1 MSIAHDLAKSFPH
14 LPNPQQLY
22 LFDKLDQFMRLK
34 QDNCVFVLKGYAGTG
49 KTTVISTLIKLL
61 PRYNLKTVLLAP
73 TGRAAKV
80 LGNYSNKEAS
90 TIHRKIYRKK
100 SAVSPDLQFSL
111 AANLHKDTLFII
123 DEASMIADEKT
134 DYSGSSLLEDVISYV
149 YENQNNNRIIFIG
162 DTAQLPPV
170 GSLESPA
177 LVKEKLNHFQLVVSE
192 VELTQVVRQDLES
205 GILHNATTIR
215 ELIRT
220 EEEIFPTLVT
230 KGFKDVYRMMGDKIV
245 EGLNYAY
252 DKYGM
257 ENSLVVCR
265 SNKGANIFN
274 QSIRN
279 QILWREDEIT
289 GGDLVMVV
297 KNNYFWLGEE
307 KGGFIANG
315 DIGKIT
321 RVKNIQEMYGFRF
334 AEVQILFADI
344 DQEPLTC
351 KVMLDTLYAETPNL
365 PYARQKILF
374 EEMMKDYEHLTTK
387 RAKMEELKK
396 NPYFNAL
403 QIKFAYAVTC
413 HKAQGGQW
421 DAVFID
427 QGYLTED
434 MINIE
439 LLRWL
444 YTATTRASKE
454 LFYVNFTDLF
464 FPNSIITDS

>member
-22 LFDKLDQFMRLK
+22 LFEKIDAFLRLRE
-34 QDNCVFVLKGYAGTG
+34 DRTCFVLKGYAGTG
-49 KTTVISTLIKLL
+49 KTTAISTLIKLL
-61 PRYNLKTVLLAP
+61 PKYNLKTVLMAP

-80 LGNYSNKEAS
+80 LGNYSKKDAS

-100 SAVSPDLQFSL
+100 SAMSPDMHFSL
-111 AANLHKDTLFII
+111 SPNLHKDTLFII

-134 DYSGSSLLEDVISYV
+134 DYSGSSLLEDVISFV
-149 YENQNNNRIIFIG
+149 YNLQNNRIIFIG

-177 LVKEKLNHFQLVVSE
+177 LSKNYLEKFTLKISE
-192 VELTQVVRQDLES
+192 VELTEVVRQEKES
-205 GILHNATTIR
+205 GILHNATAIR

-220 EEEIFPTLVT
+220 SQEEFPKLQT
-230 KGFKDVYRMMGDKIV
+230 KGFSDVFNMMGDKII

-252 DKYGM
+252 DKYGL
-257 ENSLVVCR
+257 ENCLVICR
-265 SNKGANIFN
+265 SNKGANLFN
-274 QSIRN
+274 QHIRH
-279 QILWREDEIT
+279 QILWREDELT

-297 KNNYFWLGEE
+297 KNNYFWLEEE

-321 RVKNIQEMYGFRF
+321 RVKNIHEMYGFRF
-334 AEVQILFADI
+334 ADVQIFFEDI
-344 DQEPLTC
+344 DQEPISC
-351 KVMLDTLYAETPNL
+351 KVMLDTLYVESSNL
-365 PYARQKILF
+365 PYDRQKILF
-374 EEMMKDYEHLTTK
+374 EEIMKDYEHLSTK
-387 RAKMEELKK
+387 RAKMEELRK
-396 NPYFNAL
+396 NPYFNAI

-421 DAVFID
+421 NVVFID
-427 QGYLTED
+427 QGYLTEE
-434 MINIE
+434 MINTE

-444 YTATTRASKE
+444 YTATTRATKE
-454 LFYVNFTDLF
+454 LFFVNFNKLF
-464 FPNSIITDS
+464 FN

>member
-22 LFDKLDQFMRLK
+22 LFDKIDAFLRLK
-34 QDNCVFVLKGYAGTG
+34 NDRTCFVLKGYAGTG
-49 KTTVISTLIKLL
+49 KTTAISTLIKLL
-61 PRYNLKTVLLAP
+61 PKYNLKTVLLAP

-80 LGNYSNKEAS
+80 LGNYSKKDAS

-100 SAVSPDLQFSL
+100 SAMSPDMHFSL
-111 AANLHKDTLFII
+111 SPNLHKDTLFII

-149 YENQNNNRIIFIG
+149 YNQQNNRIIFVG

-177 LVKEKLNHFQLVVSE
+177 LTKNYLEKFSLEISD
-192 VELTQVVRQDLES
+192 VELTDVVRQEKES
-205 GILHNATTIR
+205 GILYNATTIR

-220 EEEIFPTLVT
+220 AQEDFPKLQT
-230 KGFKDVYRMMGDKIV
+230 KGFSDVFSMMGDKII

-252 DKYGM
+252 DKYGL
-257 ENSLVVCR
+257 ENCLVICR
-265 SNKGANIFN
+265 SNKGANLFN
-274 QSIRN
+274 QHIRH
-279 QILWREDEIT
+279 QILWREDELT

-297 KNNYFWLGEE
+297 KNNYFWLAEE

-321 RVKNIQEMYGFRF
+321 RVKNIHEMYGFRF
-334 AEVQILFADI
+334 ADVQIHFEDI
-344 DQEPLTC
+344 DQEPISC
-351 KVMLDTLYAETPNL
+351 KVMLDTLYVESSNL
-365 PYARQKILF
+365 PYDRQKVLF
-374 EEMMKDYEHLTTK
+374 DEIINDYEHLSTK
-387 RAKMEELKK
+387 RAKMEEMRK
-396 NPYFNAL
+396 NPYFNAI

-421 DAVFID
+421 NVVFID
-427 QGYLTED
+427 QGYLTEE
-434 MINIE
+434 MLNTE

-444 YTATTRASKE
+444 YTATTRATKE
-454 LFYVNFTDLF
+454 LFFVNFNKLF
-464 FPNSIITDS
+464 FN

>member
-22 LFDKLDQFMRLK
+22 LFEKIDAFLRLRE
-34 QDNCVFVLKGYAGTG
+34 DRTCFVLKGYAGTG
-49 KTTVISTLIKLL
+49 KTTAISTLIKLL
-61 PRYNLKTVLLAP
+61 PKYNLKTVLMAP

-80 LGNYSNKEAS
+80 LGNYSKKDAS

-100 SAVSPDLQFSL
+100 SAMSPDMHFSL
-111 AANLHKDTLFII
+111 SPNLHKDTLFII

-134 DYSGSSLLEDVISYV
+134 DYSGSSLLEDVISFV
-149 YENQNNNRIIFIG
+149 YNLQNNRIIFIG

-177 LVKEKLNHFQLVVSE
+177 LSKNYLEKFTLKISE
-192 VELTQVVRQDLES
+192 VELTEVVRQEKES
-205 GILHNATTIR
+205 GILHNATAIR

-220 EEEIFPTLVT
+220 SQEEFPKLQT
-230 KGFKDVYRMMGDKIV
+230 KGFSDVFNMMGDKII

-252 DKYGM
+252 DKYGL
-257 ENSLVVCR
+257 ENCLVICR
-265 SNKGANIFN
+265 SNKGANLFN
-274 QSIRN
+274 QHIRH
-279 QILWREDEIT
+279 QILWREDELT

-297 KNNYFWLGEE
+297 KNNYFWLEEE

-321 RVKNIQEMYGFRF
+321 RVKNIHEMYGFRF
-334 AEVQILFADI
+334 ADVQIFFEDI
-344 DQEPLTC
+344 DQEPISC
-351 KVMLDTLYAETPNL
+351 KVMLDTLYVESSNL
-365 PYARQKILF
+365 PYDKQKILF
-374 EEMMKDYEHLTTK
+374 EEIMKDYEHLSTK
-387 RAKMEELKK
+387 RAKMEELRK
-396 NPYFNAL
+396 NPYFNAI

-421 DAVFID
+421 NVVFID
-427 QGYLTED
+427 QGYLTEE
-434 MINIE
+434 MINTE

-444 YTATTRASKE
+444 YTATTRATKE
-454 LFYVNFTDLF
+454 LFFVNFNKLF
-464 FPNSIITDS
+464 FN

>member
-22 LFDKLDQFMRLK
+22 LFEKIDDFLRLK
-34 QDNCVFVLKGYAGTG
+34 DDKTCFVLRGYAGTG
-49 KTTVISTLIKLL
+49 KTTAISTLIKLL
-61 PRYNLKTVLLAP
+61 PKYNLKTVLLAP

-80 LGNYSNKEAS
+80 LGNYSKKEAS

-100 SAVSPDLQFSL
+100 SAFSPDMHFSL
-111 AANLHKDTLFII
+111 SPNLHKDTLFII

-149 YENQNNNRIIFIG
+149 YNLQNNRIIFVG

-177 LVKEKLNHFQLVVSE
+177 LSKDYLHKFSLQVSE
-192 VELTQVVRQDLES
+192 VELTEVVRQERES
-205 GILHNATTIR
+205 GILHNATAIR

-220 EEEIFPTLVT
+220 DQETFPKLLT
-230 KGFKDVYRMMGDKIV
+230 KGFSDVFNMMGDKII
-245 EGLNYAY
+245 EGLNYGY
-252 DKYGM
+252 DKYGL
-257 ENSLVVCR
+257 ENCLVICR
-265 SNKGANIFN
+265 SNKGANLFN
-274 QSIRN
+274 QHIRH
-279 QILWREDEIT
+279 QILWREDELT

-297 KNNYFWLGEE
+297 KNNYYWLEEE

-321 RVKNIQEMYGFRF
+321 RVKNIHEMYGFRF
-334 AEVQILFADI
+334 ADVQILFEDI
-344 DQEPLTC
+344 DMEPISC
-351 KVMLDTLYAETPNL
+351 KVMLDTLYVESSNL
-365 PYARQKILF
+365 PYDKQKILF
-374 EEMMKDYEHLTTK
+374 EEVMKDYEHLPNK
-387 RAKMEELKK
+387 KARMDELRK
-396 NPYFNAL
+396 NPYFNAI

-421 DAVFID
+421 NVVFID
-427 QGYLTED
+427 QGYLTEE
-434 MINIE
+434 MMNTE

-444 YTATTRASKE
+444 YTATTRATKE
-454 LFYVNFTDLF
+454 LFFVNFNKLF
-464 FPNSIITDS
+464 FN

>member
-22 LFDKLDQFMRLK
+22 LFEKIDAFLRLRE
-34 QDNCVFVLKGYAGTG
+34 DRTCFVLKGYAGTG
-49 KTTVISTLIKLL
+49 KTTAISTLIKLL
-61 PRYNLKTVLLAP
+61 PKYNLKTVLMAP

-80 LGNYSNKEAS
+80 LGNYSKKDAS

-100 SAVSPDLQFSL
+100 SAMSPDMHFSISP
-111 AANLHKDTLFII
+111 NLHKDTLFII

-134 DYSGSSLLEDVISYV
+134 DYSGSSLLEDVISFV
-149 YENQNNNRIIFIG
+149 YNLQNNRIIFIG

-177 LVKEKLNHFQLVVSE
+177 LSKNYLEKFTLKISE
-192 VELTQVVRQDLES
+192 VELTEVVRQEKES
-205 GILHNATTIR
+205 GILHNATAIR

-220 EEEIFPTLVT
+220 SQEEFPKLQT
-230 KGFKDVYRMMGDKIV
+230 KGFSDVFNMMGDKII

-252 DKYGM
+252 DKYGL
-257 ENSLVVCR
+257 ENCLVICR
-265 SNKGANIFN
+265 SNKGANLFN
-274 QSIRN
+274 QHIRH
-279 QILWREDEIT
+279 QILWREDELT

-297 KNNYFWLGEE
+297 KNNYFWLEEE

-321 RVKNIQEMYGFRF
+321 RVKNIHEMYGFRF
-334 AEVQILFADI
+334 ADVQIFFEDI
-344 DQEPLTC
+344 DQEPISC
-351 KVMLDTLYAETPNL
+351 KVMLDTLYVESSNL
-365 PYARQKILF
+365 PYDRQKILF
-374 EEMMKDYEHLTTK
+374 EEVMKDYEHLTTK
-387 RAKMEELKK
+387 RAKMEEVRK
-396 NPYFNAL
+396 NPYFNAI

-421 DAVFID
+421 NVVFID
-427 QGYLTED
+427 QGYLTEE
-434 MINIE
+434 MINTE

-444 YTATTRASKE
+444 YTATTRATKE
-454 LFYVNFTDLF
+454 LFFVNFNKLF
-464 FPNSIITDS
+464 FN

>member
-22 LFDKLDQFMRLK
+22 LFEKIDAFLRLRE
-34 QDNCVFVLKGYAGTG
+34 DRTCFVLKGYAGTG
-49 KTTVISTLIKLL
+49 KTTAISTLIKLL
-61 PRYNLKTVLLAP
+61 PKYNLKTVLMAP

-80 LGNYSNKEAS
+80 LGNYSKKDAS

-100 SAVSPDLQFSL
+100 SAMSPDMHFSL
-111 AANLHKDTLFII
+111 SPNLHKDTLFII

-134 DYSGSSLLEDVISYV
+134 DYSGSSLLEDVISFV
-149 YENQNNNRIIFIG
+149 YNLQNNRIIFIG

-177 LVKEKLNHFQLVVSE
+177 LSKNYLEKFTLKISE
-192 VELTQVVRQDLES
+192 VELTEVVRQEKES
-205 GILHNATTIR
+205 GILHNATAIR

-220 EEEIFPTLVT
+220 SQEEFPKLQT
-230 KGFKDVYRMMGDKIV
+230 KGFSDVFNMMGDKII

-252 DKYGM
+252 DKYGL
-257 ENSLVVCR
+257 ENCLVICR
-265 SNKGANIFN
+265 SNKGANLFN
-274 QSIRN
+274 QHIRH
-279 QILWREDEIT
+279 QILWREDELT

-297 KNNYFWLGEE
+297 KNNYFWLEEE

-321 RVKNIQEMYGFRF
+321 RVKNIHEMYGFRF
-334 AEVQILFADI
+334 ADVQIFFEDI
-344 DQEPLTC
+344 DQEPISC
-351 KVMLDTLYAETPNL
+351 KVMLDTLYVESSNL
-365 PYARQKILF
+365 PYDRQKILF
-374 EEMMKDYEHLTTK
+374 EEVMKDYEHLTTK
-387 RAKMEELKK
+387 RAKMEEVRK
-396 NPYFNAL
+396 NPYFNAI

-421 DAVFID
+421 NVVFID
-427 QGYLTED
+427 QGYLTEE
-434 MINIE
+434 MINTE

-444 YTATTRASKE
+444 YTATTRATKE
-454 LFYVNFTDLF
+454 LFFVNFNKLF
-464 FPNSIITDS
+464 FN

>member
-22 LFDKLDQFMRLK
+22 LFEKLDQFMRLK

-80 LGNYSNKEAS
+80 LGNYSKKEAS

-100 SAVSPDLQFSL
+100 TAVSPDMHFSL
-111 AANLHKDTLFII
+111 SPNLHKDTLFII

-149 YENQNNNRIIFIG
+149 YENQNNNRIVFIG

-177 LVKEKLNHFQLVVSE
+177 LAKDKLQKFRLEVSE
-192 VELTQVVRQDLES
+192 VELTQVVRQEQES
-205 GILHNATTIR
+205 GILRNATTIR

-220 EEEIFPTLVT
+220 EEESFPTLVT
-230 KGFKDVYRMMGDKIV
+230 RGYKDVYRMMGDKIV

-321 RVKNIQEMYGFRF
+321 RVKNIQDMYGFRF

-344 DQEPLTC
+344 DEEPLTC
-351 KVMLDTLYAETPNL
+351 SVMLDTLYSETSNL
-365 PYARQKILF
+365 PYNRQKELF
-374 EEMMKDYEHLTTK
+374 EEVMKDYEHLPTK

-421 DAVFID
+421 EAVFID
-427 QGYLTED
+427 QGYLTEE

-464 FPNSIITDS
+464 FPA

>member
-22 LFDKLDQFMRLK
+22 LFDKIDAFLRLK
-34 QDNCVFVLKGYAGTG
+34 NDRTCFVLKGYAGTG
-49 KTTVISTLIKLL
+49 KTTAISTLIKLL
-61 PRYNLKTVLLAP
+61 PKYNLKTVLLAP

-80 LGNYSNKEAS
+80 LGNYSKKDAS

-100 SAVSPDLQFSL
+100 SAMSPDMHFSL
-111 AANLHKDTLFII
+111 SPNLHKDTLFII

-149 YENQNNNRIIFIG
+149 YNQQNNRIIFVG

-177 LVKEKLNHFQLVVSE
+177 LTKNYLEKFSLEISD
-192 VELTQVVRQDLES
+192 VELTDVVRQEKES
-205 GILHNATTIR
+205 GILYNATTIR

-220 EEEIFPTLVT
+220 AQEDFPKLQT
-230 KGFKDVYRMMGDKIV
+230 KGFSDVFSMMGDKII

-252 DKYGM
+252 DKYGL
-257 ENSLVVCR
+257 ENCLVICR
-265 SNKGANIFN
+265 SNKGANLFN
-274 QSIRN
+274 QHIRH
-279 QILWREDEIT
+279 QILWREDELT

-297 KNNYFWLGEE
+297 KNNYFWLAEE

-321 RVKNIQEMYGFRF
+321 RVKNIHEMYGFRF
-334 AEVQILFADI
+334 ADVQIHFEDI
-344 DQEPLTC
+344 DQEPISC
-351 KVMLDTLYAETPNL
+351 KVMLDTLYVESSNL
-365 PYARQKILF
+365 PYDRQKVLF
-374 EEMMKDYEHLTTK
+374 DEIIKDYEHLSTK
-387 RAKMEELKK
+387 RAKMEEMRK
-396 NPYFNAL
+396 NPYFNAI

-421 DAVFID
+421 NVVFID
-427 QGYLTED
+427 QGYLTEE
-434 MINIE
+434 MLNTE

-444 YTATTRASKE
+444 YTATTRATKE
-454 LFYVNFTDLF
+454 LFFVNFNKLF
-464 FPNSIITDS
+464 FN

>member
-22 LFDKLDQFMRLK
+22 LFDKIDAFLRLK
-34 QDNCVFVLKGYAGTG
+34 NDRTCFVLKGYAGTG
-49 KTTVISTLIKLL
+49 KTTAISTLIKLL
-61 PRYNLKTVLLAP
+61 PKYSLKTVLLAP

-80 LGNYSNKEAS
+80 LGNYSKKDAS

-100 SAVSPDLQFSL
+100 SAMSPDMHFSL
-111 AANLHKDTLFII
+111 SPNLHKDTLFII

-149 YENQNNNRIIFIG
+149 YNQQNNRIIFVG

-177 LVKEKLNHFQLVVSE
+177 LTKNYLEKFSLEISD
-192 VELTQVVRQDLES
+192 VELTDVVRQEKES
-205 GILHNATTIR
+205 GILYNATTIR

-220 EEEIFPTLVT
+220 AQEDFPKLQT
-230 KGFKDVYRMMGDKIV
+230 KGFSDVFSMMGDKII

-252 DKYGM
+252 DKYGL
-257 ENSLVVCR
+257 ENCLVICR
-265 SNKGANIFN
+265 SNKGANLFN
-274 QSIRN
+274 QHIRH
-279 QILWREDEIT
+279 QILWREDELT

-297 KNNYFWLGEE
+297 KNNYFWLAEE

-321 RVKNIQEMYGFRF
+321 RVKNIHEMYGFRF
-334 AEVQILFADI
+334 ADVQIHFEDI
-344 DQEPLTC
+344 DQEPISC
-351 KVMLDTLYAETPNL
+351 KVMLDTLYVESSNL
-365 PYARQKILF
+365 PYDRQKVLF
-374 EEMMKDYEHLTTK
+374 DEIIKDYEHLSTK
-387 RAKMEELKK
+387 RAKMEEMRK
-396 NPYFNAL
+396 NPYFNAI

-421 DAVFID
+421 NVVFID
-427 QGYLTED
+427 QGYLTEE
-434 MINIE
+434 MLNTE

-444 YTATTRASKE
+444 YTATTRATKE
-454 LFYVNFTDLF
+454 LFFVNFNKLF
-464 FPNSIITDS
+464 FN

>member
-22 LFDKLDQFMRLK
+22 LFDKIDAFLRLK
-34 QDNCVFVLKGYAGTG
+34 NDRTCFVLKGYAGTG
-49 KTTVISTLIKLL
+49 KTTAISTLIKLL
-61 PRYNLKTVLLAP
+61 PKYNLKTVLLAP

-80 LGNYSNKEAS
+80 LGNYSKKDAS

-100 SAVSPDLQFSL
+100 SAMSPDMHFSL
-111 AANLHKDTLFII
+111 SPNLHKDTLFII

-149 YENQNNNRIIFIG
+149 YNQQNNRIIFVG

-177 LVKEKLNHFQLVVSE
+177 LTKNYLEKFSLEISD
-192 VELTQVVRQDLES
+192 VELTDVVRQEKES
-205 GILHNATTIR
+205 GILYNATTIR

-220 EEEIFPTLVT
+220 AQEDFPKLQT
-230 KGFKDVYRMMGDKIV
+230 KGFNDVFSMMGDKII

-252 DKYGM
+252 DKYGL
-257 ENSLVVCR
+257 ENCLVICR
-265 SNKGANIFN
+265 SNKGANLFN
-274 QSIRN
+274 QHIRH
-279 QILWREDEIT
+279 QILWREDELT

-297 KNNYFWLGEE
+297 KNNYFWLAEE

-321 RVKNIQEMYGFRF
+321 RVKNIHEMYGFRF
-334 AEVQILFADI
+334 ADVQIHFEDI
-344 DQEPLTC
+344 DQEPISC
-351 KVMLDTLYAETPNL
+351 KVMLDTLYVESSNL
-365 PYARQKILF
+365 SYDRQKVLF
-374 EEMMKDYEHLTTK
+374 DEIIKDYEHLSTK
-387 RAKMEELKK
+387 RAKMEEMRK
-396 NPYFNAL
+396 NPYFNAI

-421 DAVFID
+421 NVVFID
-427 QGYLTED
+427 QGYLTEE
-434 MINIE
+434 MLNTE

-444 YTATTRASKE
+444 YTATTRATKE
-454 LFYVNFTDLF
+454 LFFVNFNKLF
-464 FPNSIITDS
+464 FN

>member
-22 LFDKLDQFMRLK
+22 LFEKIDAFLRLRE
-34 QDNCVFVLKGYAGTG
+34 DRTCFVLKGYAGTG
-49 KTTVISTLIKLL
+49 KTTAISTLIKLL
-61 PRYNLKTVLLAP
+61 PKYNLKTVLMAP

-80 LGNYSNKEAS
+80 LGNYSKKDAS

-100 SAVSPDLQFSL
+100 SAMSPDMHFSISP
-111 AANLHKDTLFII
+111 NLHKDTLFII

-134 DYSGSSLLEDVISYV
+134 DYSGSSLLEDVISFV
-149 YENQNNNRIIFIG
+149 YNLQNNRIIFIG

-177 LVKEKLNHFQLVVSE
+177 LSKNYLEKFTLKISE
-192 VELTQVVRQDLES
+192 VELTEVVRQEKES
-205 GILHNATTIR
+205 GILHNATAIR

-220 EEEIFPTLVT
+220 SQEEFPKLQT
-230 KGFKDVYRMMGDKIV
+230 KGFSDVFNMMGDKII

-252 DKYGM
+252 DKYGL
-257 ENSLVVCR
+257 ENCLVICR
-265 SNKGANIFN
+265 SNKGANLFN
-274 QSIRN
+274 QHIRH
-279 QILWREDEIT
+279 QILWREDELT

-297 KNNYFWLGEE
+297 KNNYFWLEEE

-321 RVKNIQEMYGFRF
+321 RVKNIHEMYGFRF
-334 AEVQILFADI
+334 ADVQIFFEDI
-344 DQEPLTC
+344 DQEPVSC
-351 KVMLDTLYAETPNL
+351 KVMLDTLYVESSNL
-365 PYARQKILF
+365 PYDRQKILF
-374 EEMMKDYEHLTTK
+374 EEVMKDYEHLTTK
-387 RAKMEELKK
+387 RAKMEELRK
-396 NPYFNAL
+396 NPYFNAI

-421 DAVFID
+421 NVVFID
-427 QGYLTED
+427 QGYLTEE
-434 MINIE
+434 MINTE

-444 YTATTRASKE
+444 YTATTRATKE
-454 LFYVNFTDLF
+454 LFFVNFNKLF
-464 FPNSIITDS
+464 FN

>member
-22 LFDKLDQFMRLK
+22 LFEKIDAFLRLRE
-34 QDNCVFVLKGYAGTG
+34 DRTCFVLKGYAGTG
-49 KTTVISTLIKLL
+49 KTTAISTLIKLL
-61 PRYNLKTVLLAP
+61 PKYNLKTVLMAP

-80 LGNYSNKEAS
+80 LGNYSKKDAS

-100 SAVSPDLQFSL
+100 SAMSPDMHFSL
-111 AANLHKDTLFII
+111 SPNLHKDTLFII

-134 DYSGSSLLEDVISYV
+134 DYSGSSLLEDVISFV
-149 YENQNNNRIIFIG
+149 YNLQNNRIIFIG

-177 LVKEKLNHFQLVVSE
+177 LSKNYLEKFTLKISE
-192 VELTQVVRQDLES
+192 VELTEVVRQEKES
-205 GILHNATTIR
+205 GILHNATAIR

-220 EEEIFPTLVT
+220 SQEEFPKLQT
-230 KGFKDVYRMMGDKIV
+230 KGFSDVFNMMGDKII

-252 DKYGM
+252 DKYGL
-257 ENSLVVCR
+257 ENCLVICR
-265 SNKGANIFN
+265 SNKGANLFN
-274 QSIRN
+274 QHIRH
-279 QILWREDEIT
+279 QILWREDELT

-297 KNNYFWLGEE
+297 KNNYFWLEEE

-321 RVKNIQEMYGFRF
+321 RVKNIHEMYGFRF
-334 AEVQILFADI
+334 ADVQIFFEDI
-344 DQEPLTC
+344 DQEPISC
-351 KVMLDTLYAETPNL
+351 KVMLDTLYVESSNL
-365 PYARQKILF
+365 PYDRQKILF
-374 EEMMKDYEHLTTK
+374 EEVMKDYEHLTTK
-387 RAKMEELKK
+387 RAKMEELRK
-396 NPYFNAL
+396 NPYFNAI

-421 DAVFID
+421 NVVFID
-427 QGYLTED
+427 QGYLTEE
-434 MINIE
+434 MINTE

-444 YTATTRASKE
+444 YTATTRATKE
-454 LFYVNFTDLF
+454 LFFVNFNKLF
-464 FPNSIITDS
+464 FN

>member
-1 MSIAHDLAKSFPH
+1 MTVAHDLAKLFPH

-22 LFDKLDQFMRLK
+22 LFDHLQQFIANK
-34 QDNCVFVLKGYAGTG
+34 DEQSCFILKGYAGTG

-61 PRYNLKTVLLAP
+61 PNYKIKSVLLAP

-80 LGNYSNKEAS
+80 LSQYSEKGAS

-100 SAVSPDLQFSL
+100 SAFSPEMHFSL
-111 AANLHKDTLFII
+111 AANMHQDTLFII
-123 DEASMIADEKT
+123 DEASMIADEMT
-134 DYSGSSLLEDVISYV
+134 DYSGSSLLQDVISFV
-149 YENQNNNRIIFIG
+149 YNHKNNRIIFIG

-170 GSLESPA
+170 GSTESPA
-177 LVKEKLNHFQLVVSE
+177 LVANHVKKFDLSVQE
-192 VELTQVVRQDLES
+192 IELTEVVRQEKES
-205 GILHNATTIR
+205 GILFNATAIR

-220 EEEIFPTLVT
+220 EDSSFPTLKT
-230 KGFKDVYRMMGDKIV
+230 KGFKDVYRMMGDKII

-252 DKYGM
+252 GKYDA
-257 ENSLVVCR
+257 ENSLVICR
-265 SNKGANIFN
+265 SNKSANLYN
-274 QSIRN
+274 QNIRN
-279 QILWREDEIT
+279 QILGREDEIT

-297 KNNYFWLGEE
+297 KNNYFWLPEE

-315 DIGKIT
+315 DIGQIT

-334 AEVQILFADI
+334 AEVQILFSDI
-344 DQEPLTC
+344 DQEPITC
-351 KVMLDTLYAETPNL
+351 KVMLDTLYTETPNL
-365 PYARQKILF
+365 PYDQQKKLF
-374 EEMMKDYEHLTTK
+374 EEVMKDYEHIPNK
-387 RAKMEELKK
+387 RLRMEELRT

-421 DAVFID
+421 ESVFID
-427 QGYLTED
+427 QGYLTEE
-434 MINIE
+434 MLNID

-454 LFYVNFTDLF
+454 LFYVNFSEQF
-464 FPNSIITDS
+464 FPD